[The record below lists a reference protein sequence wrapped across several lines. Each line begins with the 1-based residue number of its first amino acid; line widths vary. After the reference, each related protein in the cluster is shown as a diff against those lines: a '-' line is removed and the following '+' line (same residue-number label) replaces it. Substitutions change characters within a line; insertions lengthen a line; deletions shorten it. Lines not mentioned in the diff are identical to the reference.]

1 MRQWKEQGLAL
12 EEERTQE
19 TGERGLILGLTEE
32 GIGWSDALGPE
43 FISSEVRRK
52 MEEFQI

>member
-1 MRQWKEQGLAL
+1 ML
-12 EEERTQE
+12 EEERTRE
-19 TGERGLILGLTEE
+19 TGERGLFLGLTEE